1 MSKPHNT
8 HYMYT
13 YIHTDYTYTHTYLQ
27 TNTYIHQYMH
37 VHTDTPHP
45 PTGGRGILYIHT
57 YILTYK
63 YIHTYIHACT
73 YRHAPPTHR
82 GGRGEDH
89 LSPLHTKTCA
99 PRPFGGGWGVG
110 PADLDHIYNFIIQ
123 YTYINAFISSISH
136 KSRPHRAS
144 CFSMLRFFRTV
155 GATSSASEPLPERLR
170 FAARSCCSRGTTRRI
185 IQARPKSSRSKCFK
199 ARRSETFKSWPFTST
214 WSS

>member
-1 MSKPHNT
+1 MGWVHPGEGKEAVGKFVSKPHNT

-57 YILTYK
+57 YLLTYK
-63 YIHTYIHACT
+63 YIHTSIHACT

-110 PADLDHIYNFIIQ
+110 PAALDHIYIYII
-123 YTYINAFISSISH
+123 YMSYYVIS
-136 KSRPHRAS
+136 
-144 CFSMLRFFRTV
+144 
-155 GATSSASEPLPERLR
+155 
-170 FAARSCCSRGTTRRI
+170 
-185 IQARPKSSRSKCFK
+185 
-199 ARRSETFKSWPFTST
+199 FTWHS
-214 WSS
+214 

>member
-45 PTGGRGILYIHT
+45 ATGGRGILYIHT

-63 YIHTYIHACT
+63 YVHTSIHACT
-73 YRHAPPTHR
+73 YRHATPTHR

-110 PADLDHIYNFIIQ
+110 PAALDHIYIYKWLVNSLYRKALKDVKIFNERSLGGSACLPLAALQ
-123 YTYINAFISSISH
+123 
-136 KSRPHRAS
+136 RP
-144 CFSMLRFFRTV
+144 LTV
-155 GATSSASEPLPERLR
+155 SVA
-170 FAARSCCSRGTTRRI
+170 
-185 IQARPKSSRSKCFK
+185 
-199 ARRSETFKSWPFTST
+199 
-214 WSS
+214 